1 MALGGLWLGAAVI
14 CDPELFASEQRRRHR
29 GEVDS
34 VGLALG
40 HPEYPN
46 AVTYL
51 AIAQVLGL
59 QNLLDAPVQRG
70 EVIVEQAGLETVQKL
85 LGGQEGKQL
94 IGLEPE
100 PRQLVFSFRRRVV
113 VTIACFV
120 ILDRGV
126 EEESHGFD
134 DALRGGP

>member
-1 MALGGLWLGAAVI
+1 M
-14 CDPELFASEQRRRHR
+14 
-29 GEVDS
+29 DS

-46 AVTYL
+46 AVTCL

-59 QNLLDAPVQRG
+59 QDPLDAPVQRG

-94 IGLEPE
+94 IGLEPQ
-100 PRQLVFSFRRRVV
+100 PRQLVFAFRRRVA
-113 VTIACFV
+113 VTVACFV
-120 ILDRGV
+120 ILDGGV
-126 EEESHGFD
+126 KKQAHGFD

>member
-1 MALGGLWLGAAVI
+1 M
-14 CDPELFASEQRRRHR
+14 
-29 GEVDS
+29 DS

-46 AVTYL
+46 TVTYL

-59 QNLLDAPVQRG
+59 QNPLDAPVQRG
-70 EVIVEQAGLETVQKL
+70 QVLVEQPGLEIMQEL
-85 LGGQEGKQL
+85 LGGQEGEQL

-100 PRQLVFSFRRRVV
+100 PRQLVFAFRRRVV

-120 ILDRGV
+120 ILDGGI
-126 EEESHGFD
+126 EEEAHGFD
-134 DALRGGP
+134 DAFRGGP